1 MAYES
6 RIQRYKNHDD
16 LGSARG
22 YDLVQP
28 KLDGYWARVEI
39 AAGTATIFT
48 RQGRETATLPA
59 PAGLESTLVGE
70 CLAGTARAVASA
82 DRDTVVVFDCLAVA
96 GEVIAETAAYTERL
110 AAAAEVAAR
119 LAWARPVETLPAA
132 DAGRLWRERVETG
145 CLEGIV
151 LRRAADRYTA
161 GVIGRIKRTQTADY
175 LVLGV
180 EPGRGKLAGKAGAII
195 LGLLDPATGIPLEV
209 CRCGTGLADAERAAM
224 LARPESYV
232 GRVVEVRGHD
242 RYPSG
247 ALRHPT
253 FSRWRADKAAA
264 DCVMV

>member
-6 RIQRYKNHDD
+6 RIQKYKSHDD
-16 LGSARG
+16 LAAARG

-28 KLDGYWARVEI
+28 KMDGYWARLEI
-39 AAGTATIFT
+39 AAGTATVYT

-59 PAGLESTLVGE
+59 PTGLEATLIGE

-96 GEVIAETAAYTERL
+96 GEVIAESAAYTERL
-110 AAAAEVAAR
+110 AAAAELAGR

-132 DAGRLWRERVETG
+132 DAGRLWQERVETG
-145 CLEGIV
+145 ALEGIV

-175 LVLGV
+175 LVMGV
-180 EPGRGKLAGKAGAII
+180 EPGKGKLAGKAGAII
-195 LGLLDPATGIPLEV
+195 LGLLDCHGIPAEV
-209 CRCGTGLADAERAAM
+209 CRCGGGFSDAERVAM
-224 LARPESYV
+224 LARPGDYV

-253 FSRWRADKAAA
+253 FSRWRQDKAAS
-264 DCVMV
+264 DCVMA